1 MTTRSWSNFATPE
14 LRESHYATGTDGATE
29 IVDGVIRPK
38 WNPYEVTS
46 WKQKR
51 TRGKVN
57 FYGSIS
63 DIWADGAVLPPS
75 GLTANDQLTLLSRL
89 SEKVKGHNF
98 NLAVNVA
105 QGKQTVDMVIKAV
118 TDISGAISDL
128 KKGRFASAARRF
140 GVNERTSRLSKNDVA
155 GRWLELQYGWLPIFN
170 DVYEAA
176 KAYESLTSKR
186 RSNIISE
193 SLTRTT
199 IFDSSASPSNWTCL
213 GPRKDRVRIIYEM
226 TEELSVGRSLGL
238 MDPWSVAWE
247 VIPYSFVYDWFM
259 PIGTYLE
266 NLNTIPKLKGRF
278 LTTECRW
285 FNSSAVKAKTNSA
298 NIIVLPTCHFSY
310 FHMKRTPS
318 LSLTVPKPGFNT
330 LPDAMSP
337 KRIWN
342 AIALATQRLR

>member
-1 MTTRSWSNFATPE
+1 MTTRSYTKGTATTE
-14 LRESHYATGTDGATE
+14 LHESGSAVGADGKYETFQ
-29 IVDGVIRPK
+29 GRQRLK
-38 WNPYEVTS
+38 WNDYTTTKWSVR
-46 WKQKR
+46 R
-51 TRGKVN
+51 TKGVSLA
-57 FYGSIS
+57 YGN
-63 DIWADGAVLPPS
+63 IWRASNCFPGSSFP
-75 GLTANDQLTLLSRL
+75 TANDILTLQSRL

-105 QGKQTVDMVIKAV
+105 QGKKTVDMVIKAV

-140 GVNERTSRLSKNDVA
+140 GVNERTSRLSKDDVA
-155 GRWLELQYGWLPIFN
+155 GRWLELQYGWLPIVN

-186 RSNIISE
+186 RSNTITE

-199 IFDSSASPSNWTCL
+199 VFDSSASPSNWKCL

-226 TEELSVGRSLGL
+226 TEELSIERSLGL

-247 VIPYSFVYDWFM
+247 VIPYSFVYDWFI

-285 FNSSAVKAKTNSA
+285 FNSSAVKAKTNLA
-298 NIIVLPTCHFSY
+298 NIITLPTCHFSCFY
-310 FHMKRTPS
+310 MKRTPS
-318 LSLTVPKPGFNT
+318 SSLTVPKPGFNT

-342 AIALATQRLR
+342 AIALATQRLH